1 MDKRRS
7 DKNRKGRTV
16 SDSYEN
22 NPLPPSRDNTP
33 EQKGSPII
41 PKSPTAALRPEKVP
55 AKPKRSRKAKSQL
68 VIFLNFLMTLAVLL
82 CITAIGGFYYMN
94 TSFEEAGPL
103 ETNSNFIVRSGAGLN
118 TVAENL
124 ERAGIVSNSR
134 VFRYMADSYMKEG
147 ETLKAGEYE
156 VKAGASMKQIVD
168 LLTSGK
174 SILYSISFPE
184 GLTVTQMFARL
195 SANEVLDGPLPTEL
209 PAEGSLRPDTYRF
222 TRGTSR
228 AEIVSQMAAAQDKL
242 VREIW
247 SRRDADLPIKTIEE
261 FVTLAAIVE
270 KETGK
275 DDERAHVASVF
286 LNRLNKKMRL
296 QSDPTILYGLFGG
309 AGRPADRPIYQSDIK
324 KETPYNTYV
333 INGLPPG
340 PIANPGRA
348 ALEAVANPWKTE
360 DLYFVADGTG
370 GHVFAKSLDEHNAN
384 VRRWRKFVAERK
396 AAAEAEGKEA
406 PTQEGEPLVEE

>member
-1 MDKRRS
+1 M
-7 DKNRKGRTV
+7 
-16 SDSYEN
+16 SDSHEN
-22 NPLPPSRDNTP
+22 NPLSQPRENAP

-41 PKSPTAALRPEKVP
+41 PKSPSAALRPEKVP
-55 AKPKRSRKAKSQL
+55 AKPKRSRNAKSQI
-68 VIFLNFLMTLAVLL
+68 VIFLNFLMSLAVML
-82 CITAIGGFYYMN
+82 CLAAIGIFYYMI
-94 TSFEEAGPL
+94 TSFEEPGPL
-103 ETNSNFIVRSGAGLN
+103 KTNTNFIVRSGAGLN
-118 TVAENL
+118 EIANSLVRVGVIE
-124 ERAGIVSNSR
+124 NSR
-134 VFRYMADSYMKEG
+134 VFRYMANSYMKEG

-156 VKAGASMKQIVD
+156 IKAGSSMKQVVE
-168 LLTSGK
+168 LFESGK
-174 SILYSISFPE
+174 SILYSVTMPE
-184 GLTVTQMFARL
+184 GLTVVQMFARL
-195 SANEVLDGPLPTEL
+195 AADETLEGPLPTEL
-209 PAEGSLRPDTYRF
+209 PPEGSLRPDTYRF

-228 AEIVSQMAAAQDKL
+228 AEIVSQMQASQEKL

-261 FVTLAAIVE
+261 FVTLASIVE

-309 AGRPADRPIYQSDIK
+309 AGRPAGRPIYQSDIK

-370 GHVFAKSLDEHNAN
+370 GHVFAKTLEEHNAN
-384 VRRWRKFVAERK
+384 VRRWRKIVAERK
-396 AAAEAEGKEA
+396 AAAEAQGQQA
-406 PTQEGEPLVEE
+406 PAQDGDPVVED

>member
-1 MDKRRS
+1 M
-7 DKNRKGRTV
+7 
-16 SDSYEN
+16 SDSHEN
-22 NPLPPSRDNTP
+22 NPLPQPRENAP

-41 PKSPTAALRPEKVP
+41 PKSPSAALRPEKVP
-55 AKPKRSRKAKSQL
+55 AKPKRSRNAKSQI
-68 VIFLNFLMTLAVLL
+68 VIFLNFLMSLAVML
-82 CITAIGGFYYMN
+82 CLAAIGIFYYMV
-94 TSFEEAGPL
+94 TSFEEPGPL
-103 ETNSNFIVRSGAGLN
+103 KTNTNFIVRSGAGLN
-118 TVAENL
+118 EIANSL
-124 ERAGIVSNSR
+124 ERVGVIENSR
-134 VFRYMADSYMKEG
+134 VFRYMANSYMKEG

-156 VKAGASMKQIVD
+156 IKAGSSMKQIVE
-168 LLTSGK
+168 LFESGK
-174 SILYSISFPE
+174 SILYSVTLPE
-184 GLTVTQMFARL
+184 GLTVVQMFARL
-195 SANEVLDGPLPTEL
+195 AADETLEGPLPTEL
-209 PAEGSLRPDTYRF
+209 PPEGSLRPDTYRF

-228 AEIVSQMAAAQDKL
+228 AEIVSQMQASQEKL

-247 SRRDADLPIKTIEE
+247 SRRDADLPIQTIEE
-261 FVTLAAIVE
+261 FVTLASIVE

-309 AGRPADRPIYQSDIK
+309 AGRPAGRPIYQSDIK

-370 GHVFAKSLDEHNAN
+370 GHVFAKTLEEHNAN
-384 VRRWRKFVAERK
+384 VRRWRKIVAERK
-396 AAAEAEGKEA
+396 AAAEAQGQQA
-406 PTQEGEPLVEE
+406 PAQDGDPVVED

>member
-1 MDKRRS
+1 M
-7 DKNRKGRTV
+7 
-16 SDSYEN
+16 SDSHEN
-22 NPLPPSRDNTP
+22 NPLSQPRENAP

-41 PKSPTAALRPEKVP
+41 PKSPSAALRPEKVP
-55 AKPKRSRKAKSQL
+55 AKPKRSRNAKSQI
-68 VIFLNFLMTLAVLL
+68 VIFLNFLMSLAVML
-82 CITAIGGFYYMN
+82 CLAAIGIFYYMI
-94 TSFEEAGPL
+94 TSFEEPGPL
-103 ETNSNFIVRSGAGLN
+103 KTNTNFIVRSGAGLN
-118 TVAENL
+118 EIANSL
-124 ERAGIVSNSR
+124 ERVGVIENSR
-134 VFRYMADSYMKEG
+134 VFRYMANSYMKEG

-156 VKAGASMKQIVD
+156 IKAGSSMKQVVE
-168 LLTSGK
+168 LFESGK
-174 SILYSISFPE
+174 SILYSVTMPE
-184 GLTVTQMFARL
+184 GLTVVQMFARL
-195 SANEVLDGPLPTEL
+195 AADETLEGPLPTEL
-209 PAEGSLRPDTYRF
+209 PPEGSLRPDTYRF

-228 AEIVSQMAAAQDKL
+228 AEIVSQMQASQEKL

-261 FVTLAAIVE
+261 FVTLASIVE

-309 AGRPADRPIYQSDIK
+309 AGRPAGRPIYQSDIK

-370 GHVFAKSLDEHNAN
+370 GHVFAKTLEEHNAN
-384 VRRWRKFVAERK
+384 VRRWRKIVAERK
-396 AAAEAEGKEA
+396 AAAEAQGQQA
-406 PTQEGEPLVEE
+406 PAQDGDPVVED

>member
-1 MDKRRS
+1 M
-7 DKNRKGRTV
+7 
-16 SDSYEN
+16 SDSHEN
-22 NPLPPSRDNTP
+22 NPLSQPRDNAP

-41 PKSPTAALRPEKVP
+41 PKSPSAALRPEKVP
-55 AKPKRSRKAKSQL
+55 AKPKRSRNAKSQI
-68 VIFLNFLMTLAVLL
+68 VIFLNFLMSLAVML
-82 CITAIGGFYYMN
+82 CLAAIGIFYYMI
-94 TSFEEAGPL
+94 TSFEEPGPL
-103 ETNSNFIVRSGAGLN
+103 KTNTNFIVRSGAGLN
-118 TVAENL
+118 EIANSLVRVGVIE
-124 ERAGIVSNSR
+124 NSR
-134 VFRYMADSYMKEG
+134 VFRYMANSYMKEG

-156 VKAGASMKQIVD
+156 IKAGSSMKQVVE
-168 LLTSGK
+168 LFESGK
-174 SILYSISFPE
+174 SILYSVTMPE
-184 GLTVTQMFARL
+184 GLTVVQMFARL
-195 SANEVLDGPLPTEL
+195 AADETLEGPLPTEL
-209 PAEGSLRPDTYRF
+209 PPEGSLRPDTYRF

-228 AEIVSQMAAAQDKL
+228 AEIVSQMQASQEKL

-261 FVTLAAIVE
+261 FVTLASIVE

-309 AGRPADRPIYQSDIK
+309 AGRPAGRPIYQSDIK

-370 GHVFAKSLDEHNAN
+370 GHVFAKTLEEHNAN
-384 VRRWRKFVAERK
+384 VRRWRKIVAERK
-396 AAAEAEGKEA
+396 AAAEAQGQQA
-406 PTQEGEPLVEE
+406 PAQDGDPVVED

>member
-1 MDKRRS
+1 M
-7 DKNRKGRTV
+7 

-22 NPLPPSRDNTP
+22 NPLPPSRDTAP

-55 AKPKRSRKAKSQL
+55 AKPKRSRNAKSQL

-82 CITAIGGFYYMN
+82 SVGAIGAFYFMV
-94 TSFEEAGPL
+94 TSFEEPGPQT
-103 ETNSNFIVRSGAGLN
+103 TNTNFTVRSGAGLN
-118 TVAENL
+118 AVSTAL
-124 ERAGIVSNSR
+124 EREGLVTNARI
-134 VFRYMADSYMKEG
+134 FRFMMPQDIN
-147 ETLKAGEYE
+147 LKPGEYAI
-156 VKAGASMKQIVD
+156 KAGASMKEIGAI
-168 LLTSGK
+168 LESGK
-174 SILYSISFPE
+174 SILYSVTIPE
-184 GLTVTQMFARL
+184 GLTVTQIFSRL
-195 SANEVLDGPLPTEL
+195 AENDVLEGAL
-209 PAEGSLRPDTYRF
+209 PAQLPPEGSLRPETYAF
-222 TRGTSR
+222 NRGDSR
-228 AEIVSQMAAAQDKL
+228 AEIVSQMQAAQEKL
-242 VREIW
+242 VRDIW
-247 SRRDADLPIKTIEE
+247 SRRDADLPVKTIEE
-261 FVTLAAIVE
+261 FVTLASIVE

-348 ALEAVANPWKTE
+348 ALEAVANPWKTD

-370 GHVFAKSLDEHNAN
+370 GHVFAKSLEEHNAN
-384 VRRWRKFVAERK
+384 VKRWRKISAERK
-396 AAAEAEGKEA
+396 AAAEAQGKQSQA
-406 PTQEGEPLVEE
+406 QVGEPLVDDQE